1 MNVRL
6 EHLVGWWRSIFA
18 DLHELVDLKR
28 VEVRARLPDG
38 RLVERYVEAR
48 HSRMSDVPTVRRLQ
62 LGRELSRRRE
72 AAGISRDRAA
82 GRVARDI
89 TWLRRAE
96 NGKLTPSVAEVE
108 MLLNFYGVDSD
119 SDDCRRTLEIAKEAR
134 KRSSLRLPD
143 WQRTYIGLEAEAVEI
158 RQFTEVLVPGLLQTE
173 DYGRAV
179 FTAADPDRDPAET
192 ERLVAFRAQRQ
203 ARLADGDP
211 LRLRVVMDEAALHR
225 VVGGPDVMRGQLDR
239 LLRLM
244 KLPNVSIRIVPND
257 VGAHAAMG
265 GPLTVLRLVEP
276 DSQIVYLENLWSAEY
291 LDREAQVQPY
301 LHTLD
306 RLSNAALDEKSTAR
320 MIKKVQGELP
330 SLS

>member
-1 MNVRL
+1 
-6 EHLVGWWRSIFA
+6 
-18 DLHELVDLKR
+18 
-28 VEVRARLPDG
+28 
-38 RLVERYVEAR
+38 
-48 HSRMSDVPTVRRLQ
+48 
-62 LGRELSRRRE
+62 
-72 AAGISRDRAA
+72 
-82 GRVARDI
+82 
-89 TWLRRAE
+89 
-96 NGKLTPSVAEVE
+96 
-108 MLLNFYGVDSD
+108 
-119 SDDCRRTLEIAKEAR
+119 
-134 KRSSLRLPD
+134 
-143 WQRTYIGLEAEAVEI
+143 
-158 RQFTEVLVPGLLQTE
+158 
-173 DYGRAV
+173 
-179 FTAADPDRDPAET
+179 
-192 ERLVAFRAQRQ
+192 
-203 ARLADGDP
+203 
-211 LRLRVVMDEAALHR
+211 MDEAALHR